1 MVGVLV
7 REDERP
13 HIALV
18 ESQLVHAVEDLA
30 ACKAVVDHDEPL
42 GPLHQR
48 AVPARAAAEDVQVQG
63 VPTLAFGVCARRAL
77 LGWGCACGVGHV
89 WSNQYN
95 TRRMR

>member
-30 ACKAVVDHDEPL
+30 ACKTVVDHDEPL
-42 GPLHQR
+42 AGAGRADARFWRLRSACVARLGMRLWSGSCLVQSVQYKADEMSVPH
-48 AVPARAAAEDVQVQG
+48 AVPHA
-63 VPTLAFGVCARRAL
+63 
-77 LGWGCACGVGHV
+77 WK
-89 WSNQYN
+89 
-95 TRRMR
+95 